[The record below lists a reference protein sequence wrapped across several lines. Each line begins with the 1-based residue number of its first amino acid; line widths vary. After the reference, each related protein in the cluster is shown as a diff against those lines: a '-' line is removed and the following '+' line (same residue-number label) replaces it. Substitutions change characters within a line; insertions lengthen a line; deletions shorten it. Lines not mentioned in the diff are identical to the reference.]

1 MALGRI
7 FYRFRLTGNSF
18 FLLDFIE
25 IICEGAMI
33 EIFLKLVEQLE
44 GLDGL
49 IRLKHDINRNLFKDH
64 IEPIYKDLGV
74 IVDNY
79 HSILDEVNG
88 VLNDF
93 DFSKESGSRV
103 VSMLLKRR
111 LEHEQ
116 TRESLKR
123 YSKILGENNNRNDI
137 QKFAGTVFDLLNI
150 EPVTKEMIR
159 GLAEKRTSQ
168 SPATAATSL
177 ISDLTKVSITPESKR
192 RALAL
197 IGIYKKKIDYHW
209 DLASRAYYSLKTKY
223 LA

>member
-1 MALGRI
+1 
-7 FYRFRLTGNSF
+7 
-18 FLLDFIE
+18 
-25 IICEGAMI
+25 MI
-33 EIFLKLVEQLE
+33 DIFLKLVDQLE

-64 IEPIYKDLGV
+64 IDPIYKDLGV

-88 VLNDF
+88 VLHNF

-103 VSMLLKRR
+103 VSMLIKRR
-111 LEHEQ
+111 KEHEQ

-123 YSKILGENNNRNDI
+123 YSKILADNNNRNDV
-137 QKFAGTVFDLLNI
+137 QKFAETVFNLLNI
-150 EPVTKEMIR
+150 EPVTVEMIR
-159 GLAEKRTSQ
+159 GLADKRTPQ
-168 SPATAATSL
+168 SSATATTSL

-197 IGIYKKKIDYHW
+197 VGIYKKKIDYHW
-209 DLASRAYYSLKTKY
+209 DVVSRAYYALKTKY

>member
-1 MALGRI
+1 M
-7 FYRFRLTGNSF
+7 
-18 FLLDFIE
+18 
-25 IICEGAMI
+25 
-33 EIFLKLVEQLE
+33 
-44 GLDGL
+44 
-49 IRLKHDINRNLFKDH
+49 
-64 IEPIYKDLGV
+64 
-74 IVDNY
+74 
-79 HSILDEVNG
+79 
-88 VLNDF
+88 
-93 DFSKESGSRV
+93 
-103 VSMLLKRR
+103 
-111 LEHEQ
+111 
-116 TRESLKR
+116 KR